1 MKLAEIALQPDKRSM
16 LLDRQKRLSRDGHA
30 ILADWVRGQHGQFS
44 VHDAIA
50 TSIAFVRY
58 HFDMTSVELANHIR
72 TQASVLV
79 APGEYL
85 GTQNYLRITVG
96 YEPEK
101 VRKALA
107 AITQAVGRLPQ
118 LSTIVG

>member
-1 MKLAEIALQPDKRSM
+1 
-16 LLDRQKRLSRDGHA
+16 
-30 ILADWVRGQHGQFS
+30 
-44 VHDAIA
+44 
-50 TSIAFVRY
+50 
-58 HFDMTSVELANHIR
+58 MTSVELANHIR

-101 VRKALA
+101 VSKALA
-107 AITQAVGRLPQ
+107 AIAMAVARLPQ
-118 LSTIVG
+118 PSTTAG